1 MLLSPV
7 MLGLLSEVNTPAMVN
22 KPQQWNPP
30 ESASIIQVQN
40 LPSKSAVGFAR
51 SHRGE
56 TA

>member
-1 MLLSPV
+1 LLSPFFV
-7 MLGLLSEVNTPAMVN
+7 VLLSQVNTLAKGN
-22 KPQQWNPP
+22 KPQQWIPS

-51 SHRGE
+51 RHPRE